1 MTDPAG
7 LLPSS
12 FARIRF
18 DVLPGSRCSATS
30 GVDPTQS
37 SMVGYLMLTL
47 PESTHR
53 MIVQSLLP
61 ENNEPNLSSERL
73 NLTPVIR
80 KEESVKHQGTQDLD
94 RQVLGSGERFPKSEG
109 LDHGKPLAP
118 PLARDDP
125 ATDSHI
131 QTVDLAQ
138 LFARSFH
145 PQSTQRGNINIDLI
159 GRQIAL
165 HLSRWL
171 NSPVYFSAS
180 HTMPRH
186 FSANLLEF
194 KTMVS
199 HLIRRLEGANLKGKA
214 FALTCQWSASDHRI
228 NMFAARTLSD
238 PVLARA
244 SCPDCTPL
252 DNRFPQQNLRARVT
266 LKDPFEAKIV
276 QRWLLR
282 QGIGPANNAEPGSI
296 LHISEKVV
304 AQLASNTKGRRPEQ
318 QIIAQVDQ
326 PNHWLSDIE
335 QTILTHF
342 QGGSW
347 NRLRNGVTVIHSF
360 DIDPNQSPLIR
371 LLIQSKI
378 KFRIATEHGTLGRQQ
393 HSIRDTLLIDFTLN
407 GANRDPLETSRS
419 LSAWPDAIIITQP
432 PLTPSS
438 STQSSSTQSPSTQSS
453 STQSTLTEGHFSKA
467 VAQKSLSLNQ
477 LANVLA
483 ELGPRNDLTEA
494 LSKLLRTERSG
505 LDPKLPPLAAKAP
518 SRTARSPSRDPAT
531 AAPLIF
537 DEQLALLRAGGNQ
550 ALALEL
556 KALLRS
562 TLEDD
567 LLDLITA
574 ARAQDLE
581 RTREVL
587 HKMTGGLAMTGA
599 SRLEKQVRTSY
610 LGLSDAT
617 SPSRVKAVIIQ
628 AEQLLTILGQSKTP

>member
-94 RQVLGSGERFPKSEG
+94 RQALGSGERFPKSEG

-371 LLIQSKI
+371 LLIQSRT

-518 SRTARSPSRDPAT
+518 SRSARSPSRDPAT

>member
-1 MTDPAG
+1 M
-7 LLPSS
+7 
-12 FARIRF
+12 
-18 DVLPGSRCSATS
+18 
-30 GVDPTQS
+30 
-37 SMVGYLMLTL
+37 
-47 PESTHR
+47 
-53 MIVQSLLP
+53 
-61 ENNEPNLSSERL
+61 
-73 NLTPVIR
+73 
-80 KEESVKHQGTQDLD
+80 KHQGTQDLD
-94 RQVLGSGERFPKSEG
+94 RQSLGSGERFPKSEG

-118 PLARDDP
+118 PLARDHP

-432 PLTPSS
+432 PITP
-438 STQSSSTQSPSTQSS
+438 SSSTQSPSTQSS

-518 SRTARSPSRDPAT
+518 SRSARSPSRDPAT

>member
-1 MTDPAG
+1 
-7 LLPSS
+7 
-12 FARIRF
+12 
-18 DVLPGSRCSATS
+18 
-30 GVDPTQS
+30 
-37 SMVGYLMLTL
+37 
-47 PESTHR
+47 
-53 MIVQSLLP
+53 
-61 ENNEPNLSSERL
+61 
-73 NLTPVIR
+73 
-80 KEESVKHQGTQDLD
+80 
-94 RQVLGSGERFPKSEG
+94 GERFPKSEG
-109 LDHGKPLAP
+109 LDHGEPLAP

-165 HLSRWL
+165 HLGRWL

-186 FSANLLEF
+186 FSANLLGF

-199 HLIRRLEGANLKGKA
+199 HLTRRLEGANLKGKA
-214 FALTCQWSASDHRI
+214 CALTCQWSASDHRI

-252 DNRFPQQNLRARVT
+252 DNRFPQQNLRARIT

-282 QGIGPANNAEPGSI
+282 QGIGPANHAEPGSI

-347 NRLRNGVTVIHSF
+347 NRLRSGVTVIHSF

-371 LLIQSKI
+371 LLIQSKT

-393 HSIRDTLLIDFTLN
+393 HSIRDTLLIDFTLY

-432 PLTPSS
+432 PLTQSS
-438 STQSSSTQSPSTQSS
+438 STQSSSTQSSSTQSS
-453 STQSTLTEGHFSKA
+453 STQSALTQSHFSKA
-467 VAQKSLSLNQ
+467 VAQNSLSLNQ

-505 LDPKLPPLAAKAP
+505 LDPTLPPLAAKAP
-518 SRTARSPSRDPAT
+518 WRTARSPSRDPAT

-610 LGLSDAT
+610 LELSDAT

>member
-94 RQVLGSGERFPKSEG
+94 RQALGSGERFPKSEG